1 MEKPVVD
8 YRKFRL
14 NKLGTDEFCHLKL
27 LIYWAVF
34 GIMFIFV
41 ERVRVV
47 DRYYVMHCGI
57 DDVIPFCEYFL
68 IPYLFWF
75 VFIIGMLA
83 YTLLYDIPAFRRMMY
98 FIMTTYTI
106 AIFVYL
112 IFPNCQ
118 QLRPAEFVRDNIF
131 TRFMRHFY
139 EFDTNTNVCPSIH
152 VIGSAAVCFTA
163 MSIERFKTPGWS
175 VFFTVATFLICV
187 STMFLKQH
195 SFIDVAAALPVCA
208 VGYVVSFKKRK
219 ASAARETADS
229 GTA

>member
-14 NKLGTDEFCHLKL
+14 SKLNAPEFCHLKL
-27 LIYWAVF
+27 LFYWAFF
-34 GIMFIFV
+34 GIVFV
-41 ERVRVV
+41 FCERVRAV
-47 DRYYVMHCGI
+47 DFYYPMHCGI

-68 IPYLFWF
+68 IPYMFWF

-83 YTLLYDIPAFRRMMY
+83 YTLFYDIPAFRRMMY
-98 FIMTTYTI
+98 FIMVTYTI
-106 AIFVYL
+106 AIVVYL

-118 QLRPAEFVRDNIF
+118 QLRPAEFSRDNVF

-139 EFDTNTNVCPSIH
+139 SFDTNTNVCPSIH
-152 VIGSAAVCFTA
+152 VIGSVAVYFTA

-195 SFIDVAAALPVCA
+195 SFLDVLAALPVCA
-208 VGYVVSFKKRK
+208 VGYFVSFRRK
-219 ASAARETADS
+219 TAGARETADS
-229 GTA
+229 GAA